1 MTSLSI
7 ALLALGTTPWTYAGF
22 VADPAPPSPPP
33 APAVIPATP
42 ATPAAPSTP
51 SVSPTAAPE
60 PATTTVVPPIPP
72 VPPVPPV
79 VAVAPTP
86 HPVHYRLADVS
97 GQLWEYADSAALQAF
112 VQDRNRQLLGSRS
125 FVIPLGSPS
134 WR

>member
-7 ALLALGTTPWTYAGF
+7 ALLALATTPWTYAGF

-33 APAVIPATP
+33 APAVIPAP
-42 ATPAAPSTP
+42 PAAPSTP

-72 VPPVPPV
+72 ILPVPPV
-79 VAVAPTP
+79 VAAVAPTP

-97 GQLWEYADSAALQAF
+97 GQLWEHADPAALQAF
-112 VQDRNRQLLGSRS
+112 VQDRNRQLLGSRR
-125 FVIPLGSPS
+125 FLIPLAAPS